1 MNQPTTDPAPMTTAE
16 RRAYNQAAHREQR
29 MTAASARGPAGIAFA
44 WADEARA
51 VAREWQKS
59 RAGQDDADAAW
70 NDLAAT
76 LANFVQR
83 YGR

>member
-1 MNQPTTDPAPMTTAE
+1 MDSTTPADPMTGAE
-16 RRAYNQAAHREQR
+16 RKAHNRAQHREQR
-29 MTAASARGPAGIAFA
+29 MAAAAARGAAGIATA

-51 VAREWQKS
+51 IAREWQRT
-59 RAGQDDADAAW
+59 RAGTDDADAAW
-70 NDLAAT
+70 NDLATT